1 MESGG
6 GGGQQQGRRP
16 FHITRDFPLIFE
28 NYLDPALHL
37 VAFLYLLATETG
49 LIIMFQNKTMI
60 VQAGFVYLESILLC
74 LLFVMESTKEED
86 QAGGF
91 FSKVP
96 LLGGVGVW
104 LKKNG

>member
-6 GGGQQQGRRP
+6 GGGQQLARRP
-16 FHITRDFPLIFE
+16 FHITRDFPLMFE

-37 VAFLYLLATETG
+37 VAILYLLATETG

-60 VQAGFVYLESILLC
+60 VQAVFVYLESVLLC
-74 LLFVMESTKEED
+74 LLFVMELKEG
-86 QAGGF
+86 QAGF

-96 LLGGVGVW
+96 ILGCVGEW